1 MGDQS
6 ESLPQD
12 SSMWFPGS
20 MEVGLSMCS
29 GNEGLF
35 VGKHTLHGKSEDPT
49 GKSRINIFDGTN
61 DLFGREGKERRGS
74 VNNCAAC

>member
-12 SSMWFPGS
+12 SSTWFPGS
-20 MEVGLSMCS
+20 VEVGLSMCS

-35 VGKHTLHGKSEDPT
+35 VDKHTLHGKSEDPT
-49 GKSRINIFDGTN
+49 GKSHINILYETKDR
-61 DLFGREGKERRGS
+61 DRR
-74 VNNCAAC
+74 